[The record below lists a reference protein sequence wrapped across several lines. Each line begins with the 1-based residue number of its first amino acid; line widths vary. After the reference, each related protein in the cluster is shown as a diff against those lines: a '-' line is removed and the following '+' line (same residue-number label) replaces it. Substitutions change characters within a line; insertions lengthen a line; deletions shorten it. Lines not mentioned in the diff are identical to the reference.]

1 MEVRN
6 SSWVF
11 KGRGLCKRNLGQ
23 SGWVVIVLVGKK
35 KFFKMVG
42 DVCGGFVAM
51 DMDTMETPSAMG

>member
-1 MEVRN
+1 MQKKFGSE
-6 SSWVF
+6 W
-11 KGRGLCKRNLGQ
+11 LGCHCTC
-23 SGWVVIVLVGKK
+23 GKK